1 MGQFLGHGH
10 GGGCGE
16 KSKATVMEKG
26 AMVASF
32 NTHWPIISEQSYLDQ
47 WKALPFL

>member
-1 MGQFLGHGH
+1 
-10 GGGCGE
+10 
-16 KSKATVMEKG
+16 MEKG

-32 NTHWPIISEQSYLDQ
+32 NTHWSITSEQSYLAQ